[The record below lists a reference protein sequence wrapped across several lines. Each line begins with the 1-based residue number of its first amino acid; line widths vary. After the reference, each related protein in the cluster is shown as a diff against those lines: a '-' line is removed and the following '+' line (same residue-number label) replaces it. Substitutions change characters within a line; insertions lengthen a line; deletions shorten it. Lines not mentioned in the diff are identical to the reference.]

1 MKTNVLLLMASLM
14 LVFSSCTVRIGEGG
28 DLVEPSEKIVK
39 VKYQQDAFDKFENR
53 VVGNILLV
61 QTTDSTSGVKVSAP
75 ENYIELLNFKNEN
88 GKLIL
93 DFANGNY
100 NLEMDSI
107 KITVYSPN
115 FKEIV
120 NKGAADIRLN
130 GLNSENLELTNSGV
144 GAFNFSNLV
153 VRKVNVLCSGV
164 GSIKM
169 NGRAGKVDYR
179 CTGVGNIEAKDL
191 KARRVDANVNGVGG
205 IECFASEYL
214 HGRVTGVG
222 SLRYAGHPKKTD
234 LHHSMTGSISE
245 L

>member
-1 MKTNVLLLMASLM
+1 MK
-14 LVFSSCTVRIGEGG
+14 GE
-28 DLVEPSEKIVK
+28 K
-39 VKYQQDAFDKFENR
+39 DAEAK
-53 VVGNILLV
+53 
-61 QTTDSTSGVKVSAP
+61 
-75 ENYIELLNFKNEN
+75 
-88 GKLIL
+88 
-93 DFANGNY
+93 
-100 NLEMDSI
+100 
-107 KITVYSPN
+107 YSPPRGRGQKPGRSSHN
-115 FKEIV
+115 
-120 NKGAADIRLN
+120 
-130 GLNSENLELTNSGV
+130 
-144 GAFNFSNLV
+144 
-153 VRKVNVLCSGV
+153 V

-222 SLRYAGHPKKTD
+222 SLRYAGHPKETD